1 MNLCRIKLRRVE
13 ENDET
18 LTKLYIG
25 DYYDGDISGSDYS
38 QLGAAIGENT
48 HLKTLTVVL
57 DGITLDVTDREF
69 YDGLKQNMSIYDLY
83 LDCRS
88 ARNIVSGVGHEILK
102 IYQENINL
110 TRLQVDCAD
119 LQNGGNSVITTT
131 LRNCTNLNEISLP
144 WCTITDEQLIP
155 IVEAV
160 QGHSSLKRLG
170 LNNNRVSNAGCDAL
184 ATLLRDPN
192 CNLHTLH
199 LGANAIDNVGANTLV
214 KSLVNNTKL
223 KALYINANPIDASVH
238 DIFSKLL
245 CNTSNINNI
254 YSSNHSLGSL
264 LLPQCKGEELA
275 SLLNMN
281 DGTDESHIAMRK
293 ILKYHPSIDMEPFF
307 EWNMEGEGERN
318 LKALPYVIA
327 WFERAREAD
336 ADDEGWEES
345 YNIGERKLSAIYQ
358 FAKAMPLLFVPVPHC
373 KGGDNKRKRVHK

>member
-1 MNLCRIKLRRVE
+1 MNLCQIKLRRVE

-57 DGITLDVTDREF
+57 DGITLNVTNREF
-69 YDGLKQNMSIYDLY
+69 YDGLKQNMSIYELY

-102 IYQENINL
+102 IYQENNNL
-110 TRLQVDCAD
+110 TRLRIDYAD

-144 WCTITDEQLIP
+144 CCTITDEQLIP

-160 QGHSSLKRLG
+160 QGHSSLERLG

-192 CNLHTLH
+192 CNLHTLY

-214 KSLVNNTKL
+214 NSLVNNTKL

-245 CNTSNINNI
+245 CNTSNTINNI

-281 DGTDESHIAMRK
+281 DGTEESHIAMRK

-336 ADDEGWEES
+336 HMG
-345 YNIGERKLSAIYQ
+345 GKL
-358 FAKAMPLLFVPVPHC
+358 
-373 KGGDNKRKRVHK
+373 